1 MMGASQVI
9 DEGSGFT
16 AVLIGGNASILYL
29 FLLNAAFRGA
39 GDAPVA
45 LRSLALANGLNL
57 VLDPCFIFGLGPFPG
72 WA

>member
-1 MMGASQVI
+1 MMGASQGVI

-16 AVLIGGNASILYL
+16 AVLIGNASILYL

-45 LRSLALANGLNL
+45 LRSLALTNGLNP
-57 VLDPCFIFGLGPFPG
+57 VLDPCSSLASGHFRS